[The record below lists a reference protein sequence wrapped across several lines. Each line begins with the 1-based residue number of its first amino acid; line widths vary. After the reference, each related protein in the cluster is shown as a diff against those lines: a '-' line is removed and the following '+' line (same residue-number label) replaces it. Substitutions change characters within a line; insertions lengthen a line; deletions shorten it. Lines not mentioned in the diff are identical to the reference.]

1 MIRRLI
7 IKNALHGL
15 KKPLVERMQ
24 MVLSL
29 SLKCMC
35 HQTFLQLS
43 QCTSEMKLLVGGFSE
58 ELVPECPPPS
68 DLDEPYEA
76 KSPIK
81 TPPHAALHE
90 LDTDDEADDKSPVT
104 GLGAVASIA
113 FDAVASLPQE
123 DVKSMFQGSFD
134 QGGQTGCLGAAAAPE
149 KKPPKHGKG
158 KHNHSGKDVL
168 FEFACAKDSN
178 LGKVGHENVLRV
190 IRLCKEDINLE
201 DPHSIEQLIAQVGAL
216 EGCSI
221 HGSIECRPW
230 SQWQHLNRAKYPR
243 LAAKIEQVL
252 LW

>member
-1 MIRRLI
+1 MM
-7 IKNALHGL
+7 K
-15 KKPLVERMQ
+15 RM
-24 MVLSL
+24 
-29 SLKCMC
+29 
-35 HQTFLQLS
+35 T
-43 QCTSEMKLLVGGFSE
+43 
-58 ELVPECPPPS
+58 
-68 DLDEPYEA
+68 
-76 KSPIK
+76 
-81 TPPHAALHE
+81 
-90 LDTDDEADDKSPVT
+90 KSPVT
-104 GLGAVASIA
+104 GLGAVANIA

-158 KHNHSGKDVL
+158 KHSRTPVRMFCSSLLAPRIPTLAKLDMRSG
-168 FEFACAKDSN
+168 
-178 LGKVGHENVLRV
+178 LRV

-243 LAAKIEQVL
+243 LAAKIRSRTSRKCCLGRTIYSCSQRL
-252 LW
+252 P